1 MGSRKKSGLIDA
13 AITKWWYQLGA
24 WVSQWVVI
32 CEIRGL
38 STARFGLRSKRQD
51 SASNYFSLPAAR
63 PHASVRFFAFT
74 APVAPLIMRGRQI
87 RSMMLGNHTVQRE
100 GGYYALLKPWET
112 SRPCLVRV
120 IGKLIIFSVFI
131 DAHENPSYK

>member
-1 MGSRKKSGLIDA
+1 MGVSMGGYLRNPRSFYSPFWIALEASR
-13 AITKWWYQLGA
+13 
-24 WVSQWVVI
+24 
-32 CEIRGL
+32 
-38 STARFGLRSKRQD
+38 
-51 SASNYFSLPAAR
+51 FSVELFPVPAAR